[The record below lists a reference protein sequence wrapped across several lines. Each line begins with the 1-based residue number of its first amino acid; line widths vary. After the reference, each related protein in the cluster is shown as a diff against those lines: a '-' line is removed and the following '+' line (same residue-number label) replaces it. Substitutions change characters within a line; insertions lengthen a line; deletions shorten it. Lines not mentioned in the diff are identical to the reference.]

1 MELAKSFGAT
11 HVLNTSLLKEGLTKE
26 IKDIT
31 GGTGTTVTVDATGVV
46 SLIKEGV
53 EFTANQGKFILLGV
67 PPMDAGLEISLTRYM
82 FVRIVLFTVLFIAD
96 NRLDW

>member
-1 MELAKSFGAT
+1 M
-11 HVLNTSLLKEGLTKE
+11 
-26 IKDIT
+26 
-31 GGTGTTVTVDATGVV
+31 DATGVV

-53 EFTANQGKFILLGV
+53 EFTANQGRFILLGV

-82 FVRIVLFTVLFIAD
+82 FVCIVLYDLLSLAD